1 MLDILPFLTK
11 FHENI
16 QKVSNRINK
25 YLKDP
30 KAKNIHDIRTSIRR
44 LNAAFSTLPKKYRT
58 GSSMSRYILSC
69 KELFKIN
76 SEIRDLDIIYE
87 KLQKYPPNDNRN
99 KIIDSLKE
107 TRMRR
112 LEYAMNVA
120 LVIKNTDASKLLDE
134 IKVTQKELDN
144 RYSKILANLI
154 SKIETNFPIVITDST
169 KIKELHDLRKACK
182 KLRYMLELLP
192 IENRKALEM
201 RKILQKIQDILG
213 TIHDYDFTINYLESG
228 EQLSDEIREIINNE
242 MQERRLNYERFIRF
256 CTRRLR
262 MSPDS
267 FLIRI
272 RSFKSSLEY
281 NRIVVSSSDVHK
293 VYSGNK
299 YDLSTYNYA

>member
-11 FHENI
+11 LNENL
-16 QKVSNRINK
+16 QRVNSRIKK

-44 LNAAFSTLPKKYRT
+44 LNAAYSTLPKKYRT
-58 GSSMSRYILSC
+58 GSSMSAYILSC

-87 KLQKYPPNDNRN
+87 KLQKYPPNDSRN
-99 KIIDSLKE
+99 KIIDTLKG
-107 TRMRR
+107 TRVTK
-112 LEYAMNVA
+112 LEYAKNIA
-120 LVIKNTDASKLLDE
+120 LVLNNTDVSKLLDE
-134 IKVTQKELDN
+134 IKVTQKELEK
-144 RYSKILANLI
+144 RYNKIVANLI

-169 KIKELHDLRKACK
+169 KIEELHDLRKACK

-192 IENRKALEM
+192 IENKKALEM
-201 RKILQKIQDILG
+201 RKTLQKIQDSLG
-213 TIHDYDFTINYLESG
+213 MIHDYDFTINHLELN
-228 EQLSDEIREIINNE
+228 EQPSNEVREIVNNE
-242 MQERRLNYERFIRF
+242 MQERKLNYERFIRF

-272 RSFKSSLEY
+272 RSFKSSLE
-281 NRIVVSSSDVHK
+281 NSSV
-293 VYSGNK
+293 
-299 YDLSTYNYA
+299 

>member
-1 MLDILPFLTK
+1 VLDILPFLTK
-11 FHENI
+11 LHENI

-44 LNAAFSTLPKKYRT
+44 LNAAYSTLPKKYRT
-58 GSSMSRYILSC
+58 GSSMSAYILSC

-99 KIIDSLKE
+99 KIIDALKG
-107 TRMRR
+107 TRVTK
-112 LEYAMNVA
+112 LEYAKNTA
-120 LVIKNTDASKLLDE
+120 LVLNNTDVSKLLDE
-134 IKVTQKELDN
+134 IMVTQKELEK
-144 RYSKILANLI
+144 RYNKIVANLI

-169 KIKELHDLRKACK
+169 KIEELHDLRKACK

-192 IENRKALEM
+192 IENKKALEM
-201 RKILQKIQDILG
+201 RKTLQKIQDSLG
-213 TIHDYDFTINYLESG
+213 MIHDYDFTINHLELN
-228 EQLSDEIREIINNE
+228 EQPSNEVREIVNNE
-242 MQERRLNYERFIRF
+242 RQERKLNYERFLGF

-272 RSFKSSLEY
+272 RSFKSSLE
-281 NRIVVSSSDVHK
+281 SSGV
-293 VYSGNK
+293 
-299 YDLSTYNYA
+299 

>member
-11 FHENI
+11 LNENL
-16 QKVSNRINK
+16 QRVNSRIKK

-44 LNAAFSTLPKKYRT
+44 LNAAYSTLPKKYRT
-58 GSSMSRYILSC
+58 GSSMSAYILSC

-87 KLQKYPPNDNRN
+87 KLQKYPPNDSRN
-99 KIIDSLKE
+99 KIIDTLKG
-107 TRMRR
+107 TRVTK
-112 LEYAMNVA
+112 LEYAKNIA
-120 LVIKNTDASKLLDE
+120 LVLNNTDVSKLLDE
-134 IKVTQKELDN
+134 IKVTQKELEKRHN
-144 RYSKILANLI
+144 KIVTNLI

-169 KIKELHDLRKACK
+169 KIEELHDLRKACK

-192 IENRKALEM
+192 IENKKALDM
-201 RKILQKIQDILG
+201 RKTLQKIQDSLG
-213 TIHDYDFTINYLESG
+213 VIHDYDFTINHLELN
-228 EQLSDEIREIINNE
+228 EQPSNEVREIVNNE
-242 MQERRLNYERFIRF
+242 MQERKLNYERFIRF

-272 RSFKSSLEY
+272 RSFKSSLE
-281 NRIVVSSSDVHK
+281 SSSV
-293 VYSGNK
+293 
-299 YDLSTYNYA
+299 

>member
-11 FHENI
+11 LHESLQRVN
-16 QKVSNRINK
+16 NRIKK

-30 KAKNIHDIRTSIRR
+30 KAKNIHDLRTSIRR
-44 LNAAFSTLPKKYRT
+44 LDAAYSTLPKKYRN
-58 GSSMSRYILSC
+58 GSSMSTYILSC

-87 KLQKYPPNDNRN
+87 KLQKYPPNDSRN

-107 TRMRR
+107 TRVTK
-112 LEYAMNVA
+112 LEYAKNIA
-120 LVIKNTDASKLLDE
+120 LALNNTDASKLLDE
-134 IKVTQKELDN
+134 IKVTQKELEK
-144 RYSKILANLI
+144 RYNKIVANLI

-169 KIKELHDLRKACK
+169 KIEELHDLRKACK

-192 IENRKALEM
+192 IENKKALEM
-201 RKILQKIQDILG
+201 RKTLQKIQDSLG
-213 TIHDYDFTINYLESG
+213 MIHDYDFTINHLELN
-228 EQLSDEIREIINNE
+228 EQPSNEVREIVNNE
-242 MQERRLNYERFIRF
+242 MQERKLNYERFLRF

-272 RSFKSSLEY
+272 RSFKSTLE
-281 NRIVVSSSDVHK
+281 SSSV
-293 VYSGNK
+293 
-299 YDLSTYNYA
+299 

>member
-1 MLDILPFLTK
+1 VLDILPFLTK
-11 FHENI
+11 LHENLER
-16 QKVSNRINK
+16 VNNRLNK

-58 GSSMSRYILSC
+58 GSSMTTYVLSC

-87 KLQKYPPNDNRN
+87 KLQKYPPNDSRN

-107 TRMRR
+107 TRATK
-112 LEYAMNVA
+112 LEYAKNIA
-120 LVIKNTDASKLLDE
+120 LALNNTDASKLLDE
-134 IKVTQKELDN
+134 IKVTQKELEK
-144 RYSKILANLI
+144 RYNKIVANLI

-169 KIKELHDLRKACK
+169 KIEELHDLRKACK

-192 IENRKALEM
+192 IENKKGLEM
-201 RKILQKIQDILG
+201 RKTLQKIQDSLG
-213 TIHDYDFTINYLESG
+213 MIHDYDFTINHLELT
-228 EQLSDEIREIINNE
+228 EQPSDGVRDIVNNE
-242 MQERRLNYERFIRF
+242 MQERKLSYERFLRF

-272 RSFKSSLEY
+272 RSFKSTLE
-281 NRIVVSSSDVHK
+281 SSSV
-293 VYSGNK
+293 
-299 YDLSTYNYA
+299 

>member
-11 FHENI
+11 LHESLQRVN
-16 QKVSNRINK
+16 NRIKK

-30 KAKNIHDIRTSIRR
+30 KAKNIHDLRTSIRR
-44 LNAAFSTLPKKYRT
+44 LDAAYSTLPKKYRT
-58 GSSMSRYILSC
+58 GSSMSTYILSC

-87 KLQKYPPNDNRN
+87 KLQKYTPNDSRN

-107 TRMRR
+107 TRVTK
-112 LEYAMNVA
+112 LEYAKNIA
-120 LVIKNTDASKLLDE
+120 LTLNNTDASKLLDE
-134 IKVTQKELDN
+134 IKVTQKELEK
-144 RYSKILANLI
+144 RYNKIVANLI

-169 KIKELHDLRKACK
+169 KIEELHDLRKACK

-192 IENRKALEM
+192 IENKKALEM
-201 RKILQKIQDILG
+201 RKTLQKIQDSLG
-213 TIHDYDFTINYLESG
+213 MIHDYDFTINHLELN
-228 EQLSDEIREIINNE
+228 EQPSNEVHEIVNSET
-242 MQERRLNYERFIRF
+242 QERKLNYERFLRF

-272 RSFKSSLEY
+272 RSFKSTLESS
-281 NRIVVSSSDVHK
+281 IV
-293 VYSGNK
+293 
-299 YDLSTYNYA
+299 

>member
-1 MLDILPFLTK
+1 VLDILPFLTK
-11 FHENI
+11 LHENL
-16 QKVSNRINK
+16 QSVNSRIKK

-44 LNAAFSTLPKKYRT
+44 LNAAYSTLPKKYRT
-58 GSSMSRYILSC
+58 GSSMSAYILSC

-99 KIIDSLKE
+99 KIIDALKG
-107 TRMRR
+107 TRVTK
-112 LEYAMNVA
+112 LEYAKNTA
-120 LVIKNTDASKLLDE
+120 LVLNNTDVSKLLDE
-134 IKVTQKELDN
+134 IMVTQKELEK
-144 RYSKILANLI
+144 RYNKIVANLI

-169 KIKELHDLRKACK
+169 KIEELHDLRKACK

-192 IENRKALEM
+192 IENKKALEM
-201 RKILQKIQDILG
+201 RKTLQKIQDSLG
-213 TIHDYDFTINYLESG
+213 MIHDYDFTINHLELN
-228 EQLSDEIREIINNE
+228 EQPSNEVREIVNNE
-242 MQERRLNYERFIRF
+242 RQERKLNYERFLGF

-272 RSFKSSLEY
+272 RSFKSSLE
-281 NRIVVSSSDVHK
+281 SSGV
-293 VYSGNK
+293 
-299 YDLSTYNYA
+299 

>member
-1 MLDILPFLTK
+1 VLDILPFLTK
-11 FHENI
+11 LHESLQRVN
-16 QKVSNRINK
+16 NRIKK

-30 KAKNIHDIRTSIRR
+30 KAKNIHDLRTSIRR
-44 LNAAFSTLPKKYRT
+44 LDAAYSTLPKKYRT
-58 GSSMSRYILSC
+58 GSSMSTYILSC

-87 KLQKYPPNDNRN
+87 KLQKYPLNDSRT

-107 TRMRR
+107 TRVTK
-112 LEYAMNVA
+112 LEYAKNIA
-120 LVIKNTDASKLLDE
+120 LALNNTDASKLLDE
-134 IKVTQKELDN
+134 IKVTQKELEK
-144 RYSKILANLI
+144 RYNKIVANLI

-169 KIKELHDLRKACK
+169 KIEELHDLRKACK

-201 RKILQKIQDILG
+201 RKTLQKIQDSLG
-213 TIHDYDFTINYLESG
+213 MIHDYDFTINHLELD
-228 EQLSDEIREIINNE
+228 EQPSNEVRDIVNNE
-242 MQERRLNYERFIRF
+242 MQERKLNYERFLRF

-272 RSFKSSLEY
+272 RSFKSSLE
-281 NRIVVSSSDVHK
+281 SS
-293 VYSGNK
+293 N
-299 YDLSTYNYA
+299 L

>member
-1 MLDILPFLTK
+1 VLDILPFLTK
-11 FHENI
+11 LHENL
-16 QKVSNRINK
+16 QSVNSRIKK

-44 LNAAFSTLPKKYRT
+44 LNAAYSTLPKKYRT
-58 GSSMSRYILSC
+58 GSSMSAYILSC

-99 KIIDSLKE
+99 KIIDALKG
-107 TRMRR
+107 TRVTK
-112 LEYAMNVA
+112 LEYAKNTA
-120 LVIKNTDASKLLDE
+120 LVLNNTDVSKLLDE
-134 IKVTQKELDN
+134 IMVTQKELEK
-144 RYSKILANLI
+144 RYNKIVANLI

-169 KIKELHDLRKACK
+169 KIEELHDLRKACK

-192 IENRKALEM
+192 IENKKALEM
-201 RKILQKIQDILG
+201 RKTLQKIQDSLG
-213 TIHDYDFTINYLESG
+213 MIHDYDFTINHLELN
-228 EQLSDEIREIINNE
+228 EQPSNEVREIVNNE
-242 MQERRLNYERFIRF
+242 RQERKLNYERFLGF

-272 RSFKSSLEY
+272 RSFKSSLE
-281 NRIVVSSSDVHK
+281 SSSV
-293 VYSGNK
+293 
-299 YDLSTYNYA
+299 

>member
-11 FHENI
+11 LHESL
-16 QKVSNRINK
+16 QKVNNRIKK

-30 KAKNIHDIRTSIRR
+30 KAKNIHDLRTSIRR
-44 LNAAFSTLPKKYRT
+44 LDAAYSTLPKKYRT
-58 GSSMSRYILSC
+58 GSSMSTYILSC

-87 KLQKYPPNDNRN
+87 KLQKYPPNDSRN

-107 TRMRR
+107 TRVTK
-112 LEYAMNVA
+112 LEYAKNIA
-120 LVIKNTDASKLLDE
+120 LTLNNTDASKLLDE
-134 IKVTQKELDN
+134 IKVTQKELEK
-144 RYSKILANLI
+144 RYNKIVANLI

-169 KIKELHDLRKACK
+169 KIEELHNLRKACK

-192 IENRKALEM
+192 IENKKALEM
-201 RKILQKIQDILG
+201 RKTLQKIQDSLG
-213 TIHDYDFTINYLESG
+213 MIHDYDFTINHLELNDQPSN
-228 EQLSDEIREIINNE
+228 EVLEIVNNE
-242 MQERRLNYERFIRF
+242 MQERKLNYERFLRF

-272 RSFKSSLEY
+272 RSFKSTLE
-281 NRIVVSSSDVHK
+281 SSSV
-293 VYSGNK
+293 
-299 YDLSTYNYA
+299 